1 MTYSSTHCS
10 LFWISLLLQCILKG
24 NQGNKD
30 TTNKF
35 AKLKI
40 LFPKTKIGQK
50 AIPFVGYIIR
60 WNSLPELIKTTDN
73 LNTFKYD
80 VKNYY
85 LNWINNELMKWISH
99 CYYFKDLTIMT
110 LYIFIFWIYLSIF
123 FHLSLMF
130 SSLSRETTMKIRH
143 FCPFCAIPA
152 ISIAV
157 YISVKISNF

>member
-110 LYIFIFWIYLSIF
+110 HIYIYILNISFYF
-123 FHLSLMF
+123 FPSLF
-130 SSLSRETTMKIRH
+130 NVFE
-143 FCPFCAIPA
+143 P
-152 ISIAV
+152 
-157 YISVKISNF
+157 